1 MCEGQECRA
10 GAPGR
15 RVEGW
20 VPALSSTSG
29 NLGQFIPQ
37 DLVSATCLIPLLGL
51 PSRMKGDAGGFQD
64 DYLVLMAHISKIF
77 FCLQAQ
83 NCRNKVGRI
92 LSQVRAL
99 GFWLGLCKQVFDPRA
114 SPVLLAS
121 FLYMLNGAKTEH
133 PD

>member
-37 DLVSATCLIPLLGL
+37 DLVSATCE
-51 PSRMKGDAGGFQD
+51 RAEATA
-64 DYLVLMAHISKIF
+64 LVEL
-77 FCLQAQ
+77 
-83 NCRNKVGRI
+83 
-92 LSQVRAL
+92 
-99 GFWLGLCKQVFDPRA
+99 
-114 SPVLLAS
+114 
-121 FLYMLNGAKTEH
+121 
-133 PD
+133 